1 VEAADAVSGRG
12 SEANHLVK
20 FYKSSL
26 ENDLKFF
33 HTLSS
38 ERVKAIFVKYLSID
52 VTEGWTWNHYAPTRV
67 RTEDCQKAR

>member
-1 VEAADAVSGRG
+1 VEAADAVLGRG

-33 HTLSS
+33 HTPSS
-38 ERVKAIFVKYLSID
+38 GRVKAIFVKLLKHRCDGRLDLEPLRS
-52 VTEGWTWNHYAPTRV
+52 NSRS
-67 RTEDCQKAR
+67 Q